1 MATTSRA
8 TTCAIQLQTTAKRL
22 SARPFAP
29 ARVVQNERAVS
40 PTHGETQMP
49 FSARVQNTHSLH
61 ASRTHRKPT
70 ALSQLLGC
78 TAAAHCST
86 PTRFSPD
93 LSRWPLHAGWQSH
106 RASQAPSR
114 CKRRH
119 VSNRRH
125 LYGCSAGEG
134 VAPTSADRFSLR
146 DSRCSGG
153 LLVRLLGLGGCGI
166 RALCPGGRACV
177 HLQSF
182 PVDLASQRDEWHQHH
197 PVPVP

>member
-49 FSARVQNTHSLH
+49 FSARVQNTHSLTRR
-61 ASRTHRKPT
+61 ARTENQRRCRSW
-70 ALSQLLGC
+70 L
-78 TAAAHCST
+78 HCRR
-86 PTRFSPD
+86 PLFYPD

-125 LYGCSAGEG
+125 LYGCPAGEG

-182 PVDLASQRDEWHQHH
+182 PIDLASQRDEWHQHH